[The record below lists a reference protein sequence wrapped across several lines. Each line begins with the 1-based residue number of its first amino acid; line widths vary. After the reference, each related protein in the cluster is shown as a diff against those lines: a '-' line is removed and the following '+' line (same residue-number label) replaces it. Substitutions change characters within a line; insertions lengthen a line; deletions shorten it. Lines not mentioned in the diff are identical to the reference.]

1 MTTFA
6 KLFMSGRS
14 QAVRLPK
21 AFRMPGSKVKI
32 TRVGKGVLLEPVE
45 FDVEAWFAAMDEFGE
60 LGFDEHDIEEPPMP
74 PDNPD
79 EMFD

>member
-32 TRVGKGVLLEPVE
+32 TRVGKGLLLEPVE
-45 FDVEAWFAAMDEFGE
+45 FDVEAWFAAMDAIEGPPFPE
-60 LGFDEHDIEEPPMP
+60 DIEELPMP
-74 PDNPD
+74 PDNPE